1 MPYWGVNF
9 CALAALLL
17 GAACGP
23 SPRPVPQLPS
33 AQAEAEY
40 VPTKPSLAWRM
51 DTGAGML
58 APIASR
64 GAAFFATTTNRMVV
78 AVAGESGRRFWYQ
91 RFDSPIN
98 TGVEIQNGRIYFA
111 TESLKGEAF
120 ALDARRGRRVWSR
133 RIGPT
138 RLPPLA
144 LPGQVVFATDSG
156 SLYSLNTERG
166 DVKWRTRFNGR
177 LVMQPIAADGRI
189 ITATST
195 DTIYAVDA
203 STGAVLKRQALPGRP
218 SAAPLLQGDTLYVL
232 LLESV
237 IAALSADSLAVLYQ
251 AKFQGPAFAPPRA
264 VGGNVYVLTRDAEVW
279 RLAGGQMQRIAEL
292 GSAAAGSFNAV
303 GSSLIAGLLDG
314 RVLALD
320 ANGQRLWEYKAERSV
335 VAPVTPLHDGLLVPL
350 KNGSVLKLR

>member
-9 CALAALLL
+9 CAVAALLL
-17 GAACGP
+17 AAACGP

-40 VPTKPSLAWRM
+40 MPTKPSLAWSM

-58 APIASR
+58 APVASR

-98 TGVEIQNGRIYFA
+98 TGVEIHNGRLYFA

-120 ALDARRGRRVWSR
+120 ALDASRGRRVWSR

-138 RLPPLA
+138 RLRALA

-156 SLYSLNTERG
+156 SLYALGAERG
-166 DVKWRTRFNGR
+166 DVKWRTRFAGR
-177 LVMQPIAADGRI
+177 LIMQPVATAGRI
-189 ITATST
+189 ITASSI

-218 SAAPLLQGDTLYVL
+218 SAAPLLLGDTLYVV

-237 IAALSADSLAVLYQ
+237 VAALNADSLTILYQ
-251 AKFQGPAFAPPRA
+251 AKFQGPAFAPPQA
-264 VGGNVYVLTRDAEVW
+264 VGSFVYVLARCRVW
-279 RLAGGQMQRIAEL
+279 RLSAGQIQRIAEL
-292 GSAAAGSFNAV
+292 GSAASGSFNAV
-303 GSSLIAGLLDG
+303 GSA
-314 RVLALD
+314 
-320 ANGQRLWEYKAERSV
+320 
-335 VAPVTPLHDGLLVPL
+335 
-350 KNGSVLKLR
+350 